1 MPHPLQ
7 FLIDQRL
14 GEAAG
19 KGEFDDLPGSGKP
32 IPDLDVT
39 RDPVLDRLMKEA
51 GAHSP
56 AVLLSKEI
64 KTAEQELNN
73 MTDPAERVAK
83 QRALADLRLK
93 IAIEIEAARKHR

>member
-14 GEAAG
+14 GEAES
-19 KGEFDDLPGSGKP
+19 KGAFENLPGSGKP
-32 IPDLDVT
+32 IPDLDIAK
-39 RDPVLDRLMKEA
+39 DPVLDRLMKEA

-64 KTAEQELNN
+64 KAVEEALKEV
-73 MTDPAERVAK
+73 TDPAERVAK
-83 QRALADLRLK
+83 QRELADLRLK
-93 IAIEIEAARKHR
+93 IAIEIEAARKHK